1 MVIFPMG
8 IPKNLIWLAS
18 SMLPITSQ
26 GLKPYD
32 VAKKGGRYAV
42 MALLK
47 ESLGTT
53 LDDLWSQ
60 DPRLDEDQWIIL
72 PNAAI
77 HWA

>member
-1 MVIFPMG
+1 M
-8 IPKNLIWLAS
+8 
-18 SMLPITSQ
+18 Q

-53 LDDLWSQ
+53 SDDLWSQ
-60 DPRLDEDQWIIL
+60 DPRLDGDQWNHIT
-72 PNAAI
+72 
-77 HWA
+77 